1 MKRQN
6 VRTLSLIV
14 CTITYLMVGSAVFDA
29 LESEA
34 ELQQRHQVES
44 VKGHLMVKYNISET
58 DYALLESIIV
68 RAIPHKAGHQWKF
81 SGAFYFAT
89 TVITTIGYGHSCP
102 VTLGGK
108 VFCMFYALAGIP
120 LGLVMFQSIG
130 ERLNTFCSILLKRV
144 KLLFRRPPFVSP
156 MDLIVVCSLL
166 STACIATGA
175 WVFSRY
181 ENWSYFDSVYYC
193 FITLVTIGFGDFV
206 ALQKDGALENRP
218 EYVIFTLVF
227 IVFGLTVISAA
238 MNLLVLRFLTLNT
251 EDERRDK
258 REARLAAKG
267 LVPIDSLQGRRHYL
281 KGRSFSSSSS
291 SSSSS
296 SPSPTPSG
304 ANDDLL
310 EEASSLS
317 RRRGQRLAGTGAG
330 RLATFPFR
338 VQNLLQQNQQLQQ
351 QQQQQAETASI
362 VSCSCYQLGKPAAVP
377 TTMASVAGAAAAA
390 SADQQQ
396 QIMANRQPNASKAFT
411 NQSTGD

>member
-34 ELQQRHQVES
+34 ELQQRQQVES
-44 VKGHLMVKYNISET
+44 VKGHLMAKYNISET

-130 ERLNTFCSILLKRV
+130 ERLNTFCSILLKRL
-144 KLLFRRPPFVSP
+144 KLLLRRPPLVSP

-218 EYVIFTLVF
+218 EYVIFALVF

-281 KGRSFSSSSS
+281 KGQTTTFW
-291 SSSSS
+291 
-296 SPSPTPSG
+296 
-304 ANDDLL
+304 
-310 EEASSLS
+310 
-317 RRRGQRLAGTGAG
+317 RRRRCPDVVDNAWPALE
-330 RLATFPFR
+330 P
-338 VQNLLQQNQQLQQ
+338 NQQL
-351 QQQQQAETASI
+351 QQQQAETASI
-362 VSCSCYQLGKPAAVP
+362 VSCSCYQLGKPGAVP
-377 TTMASVAGAAAAA
+377 ATMASVAGAAA

-396 QIMANRQPNASKAFT
+396 QIMANRQPNASKAFN
-411 NQSTGD
+411 NQSTDD